1 MLAPSGNSATQALYY
16 YYTYFQIYL
25 FLVYEIVN
33 NDILP
38 TVGKLNWKDISGS
51 SPLVNLLFMKIF

>member
-25 FLVYEIVN
+25 FLVYEIVI

-38 TVGKLNWKDISGS
+38 AVGSTFWEIKLERYFRI
-51 SPLVNLLFMKIF
+51 

>member
-1 MLAPSGNSATQALYY
+1 MLAPSGNSATQALY

-38 TVGKLNWKDISGS
+38 AVGSTFWKIKLERYFRI
-51 SPLVNLLFMKIF
+51 